1 MAGIEEFIKRKIE
14 FKESYEGLKDEPNL
28 ITIDGPDGVGKTTI
42 AKKVVEK
49 LKEKLK
55 NEGKDPN
62 NVVYFKYINLID
74 TKSQETIDREIRS
87 CKDKTTGLWD
97 KSKTDH
103 LIKLFSAKLNR
114 SYHDHIVPLIKA
126 DKIVVVDRSEV
137 DMFRACLEWGNEEL
151 LNTVIQY
158 MKSGTLTNGISAGNR
173 IFVYSSAT
181 DIHKNLSKRKEE
193 NLSPNDPRSIEDVN
207 ARIKKEAEAE
217 NLIAEINEAEET
229 NIIKIEHK
237 RIENEEG
244 LNIKFEKI
252 AEEIMNKLKL
262 QKHE

>member
-1 MAGIEEFIKRKIE
+1 MAGIEEFIKGKKE
-14 FKESYEGLKDEPNL
+14 FKESYEGLKNEPNL
-28 ITIDGPDGVGKTTI
+28 ITVDGPDGVGKTTI
-42 AKKVVEK
+42 SRKVVEK

-97 KSKTDH
+97 KSKIEH

-114 SYHDHIVPLIKA
+114 SYHDHVVPLIKA
-126 DKIVVVDRSEV
+126 NKIVVVDRSEV

-173 IFVYSSAT
+173 IFVYSNAT
-181 DIHKNLSKRKEE
+181 DIHKNLSKRKE
-193 NLSPNDPRSIEDVN
+193 NLSPNDPRSLADVD

-217 NLIAEINEAEET
+217 NLIAKINEAEET

-244 LNIKFEKI
+244 LDIKFEKI
-252 AEEIMNKLKL
+252 AEEIINKLKL
-262 QKHE
+262 KEHE